1 MWEGPHTNV
10 YTCPREHACTRVV
23 RHICIHTHLY
33 IHAFTHIHIHTHI
46 HTHTYTRA
54 HAHTSTHTHTHTHT
68 QSESPGGVNHILSK
82 LTDKGHSLT
91 LSSFVHTASVD
102 SQKEQLA

>member
-46 HTHTYTRA
+46 HTLKMSYDRPCCDHLNGIHSTHTTHTHYTQ
-54 HAHTSTHTHTHTHT
+54 THTHTEREPPPAFLLPATHF
-68 QSESPGGVNHILSK
+68 IIK
-82 LTDKGHSLT
+82 IT
-91 LSSFVHTASVD
+91 LPLPC
-102 SQKEQLA
+102 KN